1 MTIIREKEIIERIEK
16 DKEETISE
24 KEKTGNSVK
33 PKKSK

>member
-1 MTIIREKEIIERIEK
+1 MTIIREKEIIEALGKSE
-16 DKEETISE
+16 EETVSK